1 MPEALGWALAAVFF
15 LVGVRTTLTPTRLD
29 ERISGGDRLLIA
41 VHDAARAGFWLALA
55 AVFVG
60 FNLVED
66 PFEFRWFVMVP
77 IAMAALRLLAAVGL
91 SRRP

>member
-1 MPEALGWALAAVFF
+1 MTILGWVLAGLFF
-15 LVGVRTTLTPTRLD
+15 LFGVRTALAPTRLED
-29 ERISGGDRLLIA
+29 RVSGGERVLLA

-60 FNLVED
+60 FNLIEN

-77 IAMAALRLLAAVGL
+77 IGMAALRLLAAVGL

>member
-1 MPEALGWALAAVFF
+1 MPEVLGWALAAVFF

-29 ERISGGDRLLIA
+29 ELISGRDRLLIA
-41 VHDAARAGFWLALA
+41 LHDASRAGFWLALA
-55 AVFVG
+55 ALFVG
-60 FNLVED
+60 FSLVDD

-77 IAMAALRLLAAVGL
+77 IGMAAVRLLAAVGL

>member
-1 MPEALGWALAAVFF
+1 MTVLGWALAGLF
-15 LVGVRTTLTPTRLD
+15 LLLGLRTALAPTRL
-29 ERISGGDRLLIA
+29 EGRVSGGERVLIA
-41 VHDAARAGFWLALA
+41 VHDAARAGFWVALA

-60 FNLVED
+60 FNLVEN

-77 IAMAALRLLAAVGL
+77 IGMAALRLLAVVGL